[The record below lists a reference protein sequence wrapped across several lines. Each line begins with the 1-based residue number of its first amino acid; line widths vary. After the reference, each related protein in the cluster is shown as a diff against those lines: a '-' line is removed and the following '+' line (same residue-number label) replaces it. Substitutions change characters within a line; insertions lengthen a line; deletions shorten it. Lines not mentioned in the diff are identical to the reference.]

1 MYMLINEIKNMPL
14 KERVLL
20 MEAIWETLCQDAPSI
35 DSPEWHKDTLDKRRE
50 MIESGQAV
58 LYPHR
63 QLQKRN
69 PSFIQRKM
77 KNRGR

>member
-1 MYMLINEIKNMPL
+1 MLINEIKNMPL

-50 MIESGQAV
+50 MIESGQAAFIPIDNFKKEIPP
-58 LYPHR
+58 LY
-63 QLQKRN
+63 KE
-69 PSFIQRKM
+69 K
-77 KNRGR
+77 